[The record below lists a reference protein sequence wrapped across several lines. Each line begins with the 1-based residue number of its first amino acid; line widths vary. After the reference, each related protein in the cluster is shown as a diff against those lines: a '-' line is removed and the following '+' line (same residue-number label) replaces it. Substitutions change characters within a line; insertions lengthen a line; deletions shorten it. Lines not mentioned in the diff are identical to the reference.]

1 VERVSVEPR
10 ALPTL
15 DEAHA
20 RQRAVEAAAKPR
32 RFEMLLQRH
41 EARLRRVAYGMLA
54 DPSRVDDVLQEALYR
69 AYRKL
74 PVAFE
79 TEQHEAAWLYR
90 IVYRCCLNELRS
102 RRRRRETFGLPDVP
116 SRESDETALASVAVA
131 AALAEL
137 APDARAVVLLVDL
150 IGLDYETAAS
160 ALRIPR
166 GTVASRLNSARA
178 SLRAAFSR
186 LDAEDAA

>member
-1 VERVSVEPR
+1 M
-10 ALPTL
+10 
-15 DEAHA
+15 
-20 RQRAVEAAAKPR
+20 RAVEAAAKPR
-32 RFEMLLQRH
+32 RFEMLLERH

-74 PVAFE
+74 PVRFE
-79 TEQHEAAWLYR
+79 TEQQESAWLYR

-102 RRRRRETFGLPDVP
+102 RRRRRETPGLPDRP
-116 SRESDETALASVAVA
+116 NGESDETALASVAVA

-137 APDARAVVLLVDL
+137 TPDARAVVLLVDL

-166 GTVASRLNSARA
+166 GTVASRLNAARA
-178 SLRAAFSR
+178 SLRDAFSP
-186 LDAEDAA
+186 LGETSG